1 MIRKN
6 GLTSPLFLVI
16 VLIMLLSSCDPG
28 KKYERQEKALIQD
41 FLSSNSSL
49 AFELQPSGLYYL
61 PVQVGSGIM
70 PVTHDTAWVKYTAKF
85 LDGTVLDTN
94 VGKTDSLKRP
104 VNEGWLIKG
113 LDEGITLMNNG
124 GKAILLIPSKLAYG
138 PSGSDYGII
147 PGYTPMLFDIELV
160 RVKTGPTQ

>member
-6 GLTSPLFLVI
+6 GLTSLLFLAT
-16 VLIMLLSSCDPG
+16 VLMLLFGSCDPG
-28 KKYERQEKALIQD
+28 RKYEKEEEAQIQD
-41 FLSSNSSL
+41 YLHSNPTL

-61 PVQVGSGIM
+61 PVQVGTGIM
-70 PVTHDTAWVKYTAKF
+70 PVTHDTAWIKYTAKF

-104 VNEGWLIKG
+104 VNEGWLIAG
-113 LDEGITLMNNG
+113 IDEGITLMNNG

-138 PSGSDYGII
+138 PTGSDYGII
-147 PGYTPMLFDIELV
+147 PGYTPLLFDIELV
-160 RVKTGPTQ
+160 RVKTGPAK